1 MNISL
6 VLSEGTHE
14 TLKDHLHS
22 GNQLEAAAIMLCA
35 LGKGA
40 QSTRLIVREAIL
52 IPPPEYDKQTPIYVS
67 WPFSKYMIP
76 QKIDQIDKEKLSI
89 FTIHSHPKGY
99 NDFSITDDENDRA
112 LFHSISGWFDDN
124 RLNGSA
130 IMLPDGSIIART
142 YTEGGE
148 FAPIKRV
155 SVVGENITIWK
166 QTKSEDEIPNYAT
179 RISQTFGKGTFG
191 LLRSLKVGVV
201 GCSGT
206 GSIIVELLARNCIG
220 SLVLIDP
227 DVVEEKNLNRI
238 MNTKKS
244 DAEKGV
250 PKVEILKQ
258 AIEKMGMNV
267 NVETYKSDTYDK
279 EPIEALVDCD
289 IIFGCV
295 DSAAGRYHLECV
307 SKAYF
312 IPYFD
317 VGVYLESDGKGGI
330 SQANA
335 VSRYIHPDSCSLLN
349 RGVYTSEQVTA
360 ERLKRDNVEHYEK
373 QIQEGYVKGVVEDQ
387 PAVMSVNMQA
397 ACLAFNDFLARLHS
411 FRLDDNSKFGTQ
423 TFQLVQG
430 CYLSEEDE
438 GDDGSIFKKYLGK
451 GEGSLLIQ
459 NLKRRKKS

>member
-1 MNISL
+1 MYTSL
-6 VLSEGTHE
+6 VLGETTHK

-22 GNQLEAAAIMLCA
+22 GNELEAAAIMLCA
-35 LGKGA
+35 SGRGL
-40 QSTRLIVREAIL
+40 QSTRLIVGEAIL
-52 IPPPEYDKQTPIYVS
+52 IPPSEYEKQTPIYVS
-67 WPFSKYMIP
+67 WPFSQYMPP
-76 QKIDQIDKEKLSI
+76 QKIDQIDKKKLSV

-99 NDFSITDDENDRA
+99 NDFSITDDKNDRA
-112 LFHSISGWFDDN
+112 LFHSISAWFDDN

-130 IMLPDGSIIART
+130 IMLPDGSIKART
-142 YTEGGE
+142 YNGRGE
-148 FAPIKRV
+148 FTLVESV
-155 SVVGENITIWK
+155 SVVGENIKIWK
-166 QTKSEDEIPNYAT
+166 QTKSKSKIPGYAT
-179 RISQTFGKGTFG
+179 RISQTFGKGTFD
-191 LLRSLKVGVV
+191 LLRLLKVGVV

-238 MNTKKS
+238 VNTKKS
-244 DAEKGV
+244 DAKKGV
-250 PKVEILKQ
+250 FKVEVLQ
-258 AIEKMGMNV
+258 RAIKKMGMNV
-267 NVETYKSDTYDK
+267 NVEIYKSDTYDK
-279 EPIEALVDCD
+279 GSIESLVDCD
-289 IIFGCV
+289 IVFGCV
-295 DSAAGRYHLECV
+295 DSAAGRYHLECI

-335 VSRYIHPDSCSLLN
+335 VSRYIHPDSCGLLD

-360 ERLKRDNVEHYEK
+360 ERLKHDDVKNYERR
-373 QIQEGYVKGVVEDQ
+373 IQEGYLKGVVEDQ

-397 ACLAFNDFLARLHS
+397 ACLAFNDFLARLHN

-430 CYLSEEDE
+430 CYLNEENESDK
-438 GDDGSIFKKYLGK
+438 GSIFKKYLGT